1 MQNFIKIN
9 ENDNVIVALNTIP
22 EGTEISLE
30 GGLCVTSNMEIP
42 AGHKMAIT
50 DIEEGTEVIKYGY
63 SIGFTKEAVKAG
75 DWIHVH
81 NLKTGLGDLLE
92 YTYEPTPVEEA
103 KTEDATFMGFNRP
116 NGKVG
121 VRNEIWIIPTV
132 GCVSNVATAIAKQ
145 ANEFV
150 KGSGII

>member
-22 EGTEISLE
+22 EGTALTLE
-30 GGLCVTSNMEIP
+30 NGQIITSNMEIP
-42 AGHKMAIT
+42 AGHKMAIS
-50 DIEEGTEVIKYGY
+50 DIPAGAEVIKYGY
-63 SIGFTKEAVKAG
+63 RIGFTKETVTAG

-103 KTEDATFMGFNRP
+103 KTED
-116 NGKVG
+116 
-121 VRNEIWIIPTV
+121 
-132 GCVSNVATAIAKQ
+132 
-145 ANEFV
+145 
-150 KGSGII
+150 GS